1 MDTQDATALAARDWA
16 MVAHLSA
23 LVGLIGIVAGVVLL
37 IVVGVMCVVM
47 PIVAAVQAKRGVHY
61 RYPLSLRLVK

>member
-23 LVGLIGIVAGVVLL
+23 LVGLIGIGVVLL